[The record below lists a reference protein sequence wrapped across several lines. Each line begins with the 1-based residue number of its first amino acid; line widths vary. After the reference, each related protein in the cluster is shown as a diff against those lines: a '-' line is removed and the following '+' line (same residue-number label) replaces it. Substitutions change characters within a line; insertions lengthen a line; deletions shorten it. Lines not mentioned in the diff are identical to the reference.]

1 VYGYLANALYLFS
14 EVVMQ
19 YQLDIFLT
27 SLNQFWL
34 QLVNFVPK
42 LLAVVV
48 ILFLGWM
55 VAKLV
60 RTAIKRVLDLIQFDK
75 FAQKSGLEA
84 FMNSGNVNV
93 TLSGIISQVMY
104 WLVIIMF
111 VITGANTLGLSEV
124 ANLLHDFASYL
135 PRIILAILVMIFG
148 TLLARFINRLVF
160 AWLHSI
166 KFERALVVSTSV
178 EYGIQILALFVALEQ
193 LGIGV
198 QLIHSLFVI
207 VFGAIFFAL
216 ALAFGLGGRDWAA
229 KVIEELS
236 NKQKGKDKIK

>member
-1 VYGYLANALYLFS
+1 
-14 EVVMQ
+14 MQ
-19 YQLDIFLT
+19 YQLDVFLT
-27 SLNQFWL
+27 SLNQFWV
-34 QLVNFVPK
+34 QLINFVPK

-48 ILFLGWM
+48 ILFFGWII
-55 VAKLV
+55 AKLV
-60 RTAIKRVLDLIQFDK
+60 RTAVKRVLELIQFDK

-84 FMNSGNVNV
+84 FMNSGSVNV
-93 TLSGIISQVMY
+93 TLSGIISQVLY

-111 VITGANTLGLSEV
+111 VITGANTLGLNEV
-124 ANLLHDFASYL
+124 ANLLHDLASYL

-166 KFERALVVSTSV
+166 KFESALVVSTSV

-207 VFGAIFFAL
+207 VFGAIFLAL
-216 ALAFGLGGRDWAA
+216 ALAFGLGGREWAA
-229 KVIEELS
+229 RVIEKLS
-236 NKQKGKDKIK
+236 NKDK

>member
-1 VYGYLANALYLFS
+1 
-14 EVVMQ
+14 MQ
-19 YQLDIFLT
+19 DQLDVFLT
-27 SLNQFWL
+27 SLNQFWV

-42 LLAVVV
+42 LLAVLV
-48 ILFLGWM
+48 ILFFGW
-55 VAKLV
+55 VIAKLV
-60 RTAIKRVLDLIQFDK
+60 RTSVKRILDLIQFDS
-75 FAQKSGLEA
+75 FAEKSGLEA

-124 ANLLHDFASYL
+124 AVLLQDLAGYL

-166 KFERALVVSTSV
+166 KFERALIVSTSV

-198 QLIHSLFVI
+198 QLINSLFII
-207 VFGAIFFAL
+207 VFGAIFLAL
-216 ALAFGLGGRDWAA
+216 ALAFGLGGREWAA
-229 KVIEELS
+229 KVIEEAS
-236 NKQKGKDKIK
+236 TKTKEK